1 MRRHIG
7 PVAGFAA
14 LCALAVVVVAAVL
27 AAPARAGVPAAT
39 ERITSYDVGIVI
51 QYDGSILVREQIV
64 YDFGTHER
72 HGIFR
77 DIPVRSRYNSRYD
90 RIESVN
96 VRQVRSPDAPAQYQ
110 VTSSGSSVRIRI
122 GDPSRTVTGRHT
134 YRLTYLVHSSLNAFP
149 GRDELY
155 WNATGAQWNV
165 PIDRMTVRVTAPA
178 VVIRATCFAGPPG
191 SARRCQEAGI
201 ADGAA
206 SFAQTGLR
214 PHEAFTVVVA
224 IPKGVVAPPHPVLQE
239 RWSFQR
245 AFAATPVTLSAFGG
259 LLALLIA
266 GGFVLA
272 RRRRAA
278 VSTSA
283 ISGGT
288 PPPAGGPVSADREP
302 PMQSLP
308 PQGVPPGL
316 AGALADNGV
325 VSPQQLT
332 ATIVDLAVRG
342 YLRIEDAPQQ
352 ERRKVS
358 PDWRLVRLG
367 KAGDLLEYEQIVLD
381 GLFKDA
387 GTDSGETSV
396 QLSKLDG
403 ASAALKQARDAMNSE
418 LAARGWYTARP
429 DLVRRNWTIITTLL
443 FFGGLAAEIAAIA
456 STHLALVPLPL
467 VLAALALGVF
477 TRRMPV
483 RTATGTALASQA
495 RGFRSYLQTA
505 AVPQASSAEQL
516 DLLYDYVPYA
526 IAFGCTE
533 QWAEMSA
540 ALAGDAGPSWYQ
552 GSRGPLSS
560 GGISSLTTPT
570 SFFPAMH
577 HFATAANSS
586 SATGGGSSSSSGS
599 GGGSAGGGGGG
610 GGGGSW

>member
-1 MRRHIG
+1 
-7 PVAGFAA
+7 VA
-14 LCALAVVVVAAVL
+14 VVAAVL
-27 AAPARAGVPAAT
+27 AAPARASAQAAT

-51 QYDGSILVREQIV
+51 QHDGSILVREQIV
-64 YDFGTHER
+64 YDFGIHER

-90 RIESVN
+90 RIEPVD

-134 YRLTYLVHSSLNAFP
+134 YRLTYLVHGSLSAFA
-149 GRDELY
+149 GHDELY

-178 VVIRATCFAGPPG
+178 AVIRATCFAGPPG
-191 SARRCQEAGI
+191 STSRCQGAGI
-201 ADGAA
+201 AGGAA
-206 SFAQTGLR
+206 RFTQTGLR
-214 PHEAFTVVVA
+214 PHEAVTVVVA
-224 IPKGVVAPPHPVLQE
+224 IPKGAVAPPHPVLRE
-239 RWSFQR
+239 RWSLQR
-245 AFAATPVTLSAFGG
+245 AFAATPVTLAAFGG

-283 ISGGT
+283 AGGGT
-288 PPPAGGPVSADREP
+288 PPPAGGPVPADREP
-302 PMQSLP
+302 SMRSLP
-308 PQGVPPGL
+308 PEGVRPGL
-316 AGALADNGV
+316 AGALADNGM
-325 VSPQQLT
+325 VSPQHLT

-358 PDWRLVRLG
+358 PDWRLVRLD
-367 KAGDLLEYEQIVLD
+367 KAGDLLEYEQIVLE
-381 GLFKDA
+381 GLFEDA
-387 GTDSGETSV
+387 GNDSGETSV

-403 ASAALKQARDAMNSE
+403 ASAALKQARGAMNRE
-418 LAARGWYTARP
+418 LVARGWYTARP
-429 DLVRRNWTIITTLL
+429 DLVRRNWTIIAVVLL
-443 FFGGLAAEIAAIA
+443 FGSLAAEIAAIA

-467 VLAALALGVF
+467 VVAALALVVL

-495 RGFRSYLQTA
+495 RGFRSYLETA
-505 AVPQASSAEQL
+505 AVPQANSAGQL

-560 GGISSLTTPT
+560 GGVSSLTTPT
-570 SFFPAMH
+570 SFIPAMH

-586 SATGGGSSSSSGS
+586 SATGGGSGS
-599 GGGSAGGGGGG
+599 GGGGAGGGGGG